1 MKRKKLIIMIII
13 TTIFIT
19 IENLCYSVV
28 VKTDIDIVKIK
39 NINDGSN
46 LYILYNIEKKY
57 SSRVNLKY
65 EIKNIDKDIKNIEE
79 QLESQKFSKEFEKNN
94 DNIMFNGIEYGK
106 IRIKKDV
113 TIAYLED
120 ENILL
125 ATIENNNV
133 NVIETKQINAHTY
146 FNENVN
152 GYAGNA
158 VSLKA
163 IEYNANEMQETDIT
177 EEIVNVQQKKSESAK
192 ARKEMK
198 DKIVFYVAKIGII
211 ILFIAGLIGIPILI
225 GTLIDKNIKH
235 HNKK

>member
-158 VSLKA
+158 VSL
-163 IEYNANEMQETDIT
+163 
-177 EEIVNVQQKKSESAK
+177 
-192 ARKEMK
+192 
-198 DKIVFYVAKIGII
+198 
-211 ILFIAGLIGIPILI
+211 
-225 GTLIDKNIKH
+225 
-235 HNKK
+235 

>member
-1 MKRKKLIIMIII
+1 M
-13 TTIFIT
+13 
-19 IENLCYSVV
+19 
-28 VKTDIDIVKIK
+28 
-39 NINDGSN
+39 
-46 LYILYNIEKKY
+46 
-57 SSRVNLKY
+57 KY
-65 EIKNIDKDIKNIEE
+65 EIKNIDKDIKNVEE

-163 IEYNANEMQETDIT
+163 IEYNVNEMQETDIT
-177 EEIVNVQQKKSESAK
+177 EKIVNVQQKKSEKAK
-192 ARKEMK
+192 ERKEMK

>member
-1 MKRKKLIIMIII
+1 M
-13 TTIFIT
+13 
-19 IENLCYSVV
+19 
-28 VKTDIDIVKIK
+28 
-39 NINDGSN
+39 
-46 LYILYNIEKKY
+46 
-57 SSRVNLKY
+57 KY

-177 EEIVNVQQKKSESAK
+177 EKIVNVQQKKSEKAK
-192 ARKEMK
+192 ERKEMK

>member
-39 NINDGSN
+39 NINDSSN
-46 LYILYNIEKKY
+46 IYILYNIDKKY
-57 SSRVNLKY
+57 SSRANLKY
-65 EIKNIDKDIKNIEE
+65 EIKNIDKDIKNVEE

-163 IEYNANEMQETDIT
+163 IEYNVNEMQETDIT
-177 EEIVNVQQKKSESAK
+177 EKIVNVQQKKSEKAK
-192 ARKEMK
+192 E
-198 DKIVFYVAKIGII
+198 
-211 ILFIAGLIGIPILI
+211 
-225 GTLIDKNIKH
+225 
-235 HNKK
+235 KK

>member
-1 MKRKKLIIMIII
+1 M
-13 TTIFIT
+13 
-19 IENLCYSVV
+19 
-28 VKTDIDIVKIK
+28 
-39 NINDGSN
+39 
-46 LYILYNIEKKY
+46 
-57 SSRVNLKY
+57 KY
-65 EIKNIDKDIKNIEE
+65 EIKNIDKDIKNVEE

-163 IEYNANEMQETDIT
+163 IEYNVNEMQETDIT
-177 EEIVNVQQKKSESAK
+177 EKIVNVQQKKSEKAK
-192 ARKEMK
+192 ERKEMK

-235 HNKK
+235 HNKKWKVT